1 MPTPI
6 KIQATKLEIPYS
18 LSQLDNK
25 KNEIAAL
32 VQSLG
37 LTFEGEQNLYAQ
49 LIDLGIEQVKLG
61 EQYDSIDLTK
71 SAGVAP
77 VTLKVTEHPVVGL
90 SVDTSAGTAIVAV
103 EPSPSLK
110 VTIEP
115 ARQIDV
121 INEQPLTVSV
131 TNKNV
136 VAPSGGGGGS
146 AASLKVG
153 DDFNKGITDEL
164 KAVTDT
170 EGNESKLRLSKS
182 KTEIQDSAIVRA
194 STNPTM
200 RLIADNADNPTT
212 GEDMGTVRFTRN
224 FEDPLA
230 LDLARAIFGDFSE
243 RVVADG
249 GTVEGSEECVA
260 SELELIVSG
269 EYLINMVDIRP
280 EYKGTSGSTKADLVF
295 YMNDGTGSPIEKF
308 RITHTGDIDVKD
320 ASAGVV
326 LHSPDNTAYRLT
338 VDNSGNLVTALA

>member
-6 KIQATKLEIPYS
+6 QIQATKLEIPYS

-32 VQSLG
+32 VESLS
-37 LTFEGEQNLYAQ
+37 LTFEGEQLLYDT
-49 LIDLGIEQVKLG
+49 LVDLGIEQTKEG
-61 EQYDSIDLTK
+61 EQYDSIDVSK

-90 SVDTSAGTAIVAV
+90 SVDTTTGNAIIAVA
-103 EPSPSLK
+103 PSSELS
-110 VTIEP
+110 VTVEP

-121 INEQPLTVSV
+121 INEQPLIVSL

-136 VAPSGGGGGS
+136 VSPSGGGTGS
-146 AASLKVG
+146 VASLKVG
-153 DDFNKGITDEL
+153 DDFNEGLTDEL

-170 EGNESKLRLSKS
+170 DGNESKLRLSKG

-200 RLIADNADNPTT
+200 RLIADNADNPST

-230 LDLARAIFGDFSE
+230 LDLARAIFADFSE

-280 EYKGTSGSTKADLVF
+280 EYTGTLGSTKADLVF
-295 YMNDGTGSPIEKF
+295 YLNDGTGVPVEKF
-308 RITHTGDIDVKD
+308 RIT
-320 ASAGVV
+320 S
-326 LHSPDNTAYRLT
+326 
-338 VDNSGNLVTALA
+338 SGSLVTEEIDGGTF